1 MPRGPRYDILAL
13 DLDGTLL
20 APDGTVSDRNR
31 AAVRAARA
39 AGIAVLPC
47 TGRGFNECRHVLAA
61 IEHTGP
67 VAVAGG
73 AMLVDAAS
81 GTTLHRFAMNPAIVA
96 RATDAIV
103 TAGHAALVH
112 KDRYAAGYDYLVVNG
127 NDARPLD
134 PVSVWWFETLNITT
148 RFVASIEYDDHPE
161 MSVRVGLVAD
171 AADSLRMMMTLREQL
186 DQTAIMHSFQA
197 VIGSGTDRDVHVLEV
212 FDARAHKWSAVEWF
226 IADARGRL
234 PAPAADSANAPRVAA
249 IGDHIN
255 DLTMLR
261 AADLGIAMANA
272 DPAARDAAN
281 VVTLSNADDG
291 VAHAIGQILEGAW

>member
-1 MPRGPRYDILAL
+1 MPPGPAYDILAL

-20 APDGTVSDRNR
+20 APDGTVSQPNR
-31 AAVRAARA
+31 DAVRAARA
-39 AGIAVLPC
+39 AGIAILPC

-96 RATDAIV
+96 RAAEAIV
-103 TAGHAALVH
+103 AAGHAALVH
-112 KDRYAAGYDYLVVNG
+112 KDRHAAGYDYLVVNG
-127 NDARPLD
+127 HDQRALD
-134 PVSVWWFETLNITT
+134 PVSVWWFETLRITT
-148 RFVASIEYDDHPE
+148 RTVATLEGDEHPQL
-161 MSVRVGLVAD
+161 SVRVGLVAD
-171 AADSLRMMMTLREQL
+171 AADSLRLMMTLREQL
-186 DQTAIMHSFQA
+186 DQSAIMHSFAA
-197 VIGSGTDRDVHVLEV
+197 VVGSGTRRDVHVLEI

-226 IADARGRL
+226 IADIAARM
-234 PAPAADSANAPRVAA
+234 PTAPARNGSGPRVAA

-261 AADLGIAMANA
+261 AADLGIAMGNA
-272 DPAARDAAN
+272 DPAARDAAD
-281 VVTLSNADDG
+281 VVTLSNTDDG
-291 VAHAIGQILEGAW
+291 VAHAIGQILTGAW